1 MDARLQQPR
10 AAETWIDWA
19 QARPIVAAAA
29 VVAIGGAATILGA
42 WIFQY
47 LGYRPCPLCLEQRY
61 PYYFAIPLAV
71 FIILGE
77 TVGSRRRIL
86 LAALA
91 VIAGLMLWNAGLG
104 GYHAG
109 VEWKWWPGP
118 NTCGG
123 APDLGDRRQPAQATA
138 VDQCRALRRGGVDVP
153 RLVACGLQRADLAG
167 ARRRRGVGIPG
178 GPQAAA
184 ADSEKAHATGDDHGS
199 SSVSQ

>member
-10 AAETWIDWA
+10 AAQTWIDWA
-19 QARPIVAAAA
+19 CANPIVAAAA
-29 VVAIGGAATILGA
+29 VVAIGGAATIIGA

-71 FIILGE
+71 FIVLGE

-86 LAALA
+86 LAALV

-104 GYHAG
+104 VYHAG

-123 APDLGDRRQPAQATA
+123 EPDLGT
-138 VDQCRALRRGGVDVP
+138 GGNLLKQLQSINVVRCDEAAW
-153 RLVACGLQRADLAG
+153 RFLGLSLAG
-167 ARRRRGVGIPG
+167 YNALIALAL
-178 GPQAAA
+178 AAVA
-184 ADSEKAHATGDDHGS
+184 AWGFLMGRKLPPRPEN
-199 SSVSQ
+199 

>member
-10 AAETWIDWA
+10 TAQNLVDWA
-19 QARPIVAAAA
+19 WANPIIAAAA
-29 VVAIGGAATILGA
+29 VVAVAGSATIIGA

-71 FIILGE
+71 FVILGE
-77 TVGSRRRIL
+77 TVGSRRRVL

-91 VIAGLMLWNAGLG
+91 VIAGLMLWNAGLA

-123 APDLGDRRQPAQATA
+123 AADLGTGDLLKSLQSITVVRCDEAAWTFLGLSLAGYNVLISLALAVVAAWGFVAGLKLPAQ
-138 VDQCRALRRGGVDVP
+138 R
-153 RLVACGLQRADLAG
+153 
-167 ARRRRGVGIPG
+167 
-178 GPQAAA
+178 
-184 ADSEKAHATGDDHGS
+184 EK
-199 SSVSQ
+199 

>member
-10 AAETWIDWA
+10 AAQAWLDWA
-19 QARPIVAAAA
+19 YANPIIAAAA
-29 VVAIGGAATILGA
+29 VVAVCGSATIIGA

-77 TVGSRRRIL
+77 TVGSRRRVL

-91 VIAGLMLWNAGLG
+91 VIAALMLWNAGLG
-104 GYHAG
+104 TYHAG

-123 APDLGDRRQPAQATA
+123 EPDLGS
-138 VDQCRALRRGGVDVP
+138 GGNLLKQLQSINVVRCDEAAWTF
-153 RLVACGLQRADLAG
+153 LGLSLAG
-167 ARRRRGVGIPG
+167 YNALISLGLSAVAAWGFLMGRKLPARPE
-178 GPQAAA
+178 
-184 ADSEKAHATGDDHGS
+184 S
-199 SSVSQ
+199 